1 MMKSLRMK
9 MAVTKDKK
17 RKDGGEKQ
25 LDALTIPSKTMP
37 DDPNATQNNG
47 PASVICS
54 TQQS

>member
-9 MAVTKDKK
+9 MAVTSDKK
-17 RKDGGEKQ
+17 RKDGGQKQ

-47 PASVICS
+47 PASVTCS